1 MSFVLYGVSLFLK
14 SVLKNDVCVSIHKLE
29 EIWGKNMGNVLANTL
44 WEMLKVDVLTKDA
57 KQKEQ
62 IEKIKDIIK
71 KEKNDC

>member
-1 MSFVLYGVSLFLK
+1 
-14 SVLKNDVCVSIHKLE
+14 
-29 EIWGKNMGNVLANTL
+29 MGNVLANTL